1 MCLIMNSKE
10 KKNLSFTTTNKT
22 AFIEKLVGYAVT
34 RTKNKIE
41 TQNSANLT
49 TVYQLLEKYCF
60 AKKVKCNSAGGTNTG
75 K

>member
-1 MCLIMNSKE
+1 MCLIMNSKG
-10 KKNLSFTTTNKT
+10 KKQSMFFTATNKT

-41 TQNSANLT
+41 TQNSADLT

-60 AKKVKCNSAGGTNTG
+60 AKKNQL
-75 K
+75 